1 LRRKCLRK
9 PAIEGKREGTVE
21 VARRRGRR
29 RKELLDH
36 LKEKEG
42 YWKLK
47 DAPDSTLWRTL
58 FGRGYEPVVRQA
70 ID

>member
-1 LRRKCLRK
+1 MRGKCLLK
-9 PAIEGKREGTVE
+9 PAIEGKIEGTVE

-29 RKELLDH
+29 RKQLLDQF
-36 LKEKEG
+36 KENEG

-47 DAPDSTLWRTL
+47 DVLDLTLWRTL
-58 FGRGYEPVVRQA
+58 FGRGYEHVVRQA